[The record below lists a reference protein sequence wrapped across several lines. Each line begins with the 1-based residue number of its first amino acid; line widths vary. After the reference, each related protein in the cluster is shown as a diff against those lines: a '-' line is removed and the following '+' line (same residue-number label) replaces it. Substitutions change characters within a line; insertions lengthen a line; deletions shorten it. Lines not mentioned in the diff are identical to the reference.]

1 MFPAVPG
8 AAVTLE
14 EVRDG
19 FDRIKVGWFVASTK
33 DQELCLRELLEME
46 HQIHAL
52 DDSTDPLL
60 RIEIRDL
67 KLQLAERLG
76 M

>member
-1 MFPAVPG
+1 MTP
-8 AAVTLE
+8 E
-14 EVRDG
+14 QVRDG
-19 FDRIKVGWFVASTK
+19 FEHIKVGWFVASTK
-33 DQELCLRELLEME
+33 NQERYLRELLELE
-46 HQIHAL
+46 HQINKL
-52 DDSTDPLL
+52 NDSTDPLL